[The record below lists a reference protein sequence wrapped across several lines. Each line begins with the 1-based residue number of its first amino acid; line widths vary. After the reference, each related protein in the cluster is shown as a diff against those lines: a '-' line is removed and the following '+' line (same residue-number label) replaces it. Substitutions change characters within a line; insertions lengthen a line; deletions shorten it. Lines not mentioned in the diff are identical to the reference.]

1 MEVIENKF
9 MEAVPLSRRAATF
22 LNYVR
27 TKLHLIPAELL
38 ERTNG
43 RSRHNV
49 VSGETIE
56 KIAESYYGD
65 ARVAGLLLTINRS
78 SVMFDER
85 GMSSIMPNTT
95 LILPD
100 REEVRLYKEN
110 FLLSKN
116 RFRRY
121 RSKPKIAVN
130 KEFLAS
136 VASSSDE
143 FTVQLE
149 PDEHVTDLPGGCRIY
164 AGATGPIGTQFSV
177 KLQAS
182 FFDSYV
188 TIAAY
193 ESTLG
198 RTRRIIFK
206 RDGGSSQLDID
217 LPSDVAI
224 EMAKRDF
231 RRNWQRYYDGYS
243 YSAVSVSLEKLRPML
258 I

>member
-9 MEAVPLSRRAATF
+9 MEAVTLSRRAVTF

-27 TKLHLIPAELL
+27 TKLHLIPSELT
-38 ERTNG
+38 ERTIG
-43 RSRHNV
+43 RSRHDV
-49 VSGETIE
+49 VPGETIE
-56 KIAESYYGD
+56 KIAETYYGD

-78 SVMFDER
+78 SVIFDER
-85 GMSSIMPNTT
+85 GMSSIMSGTQ

-100 REEVRLYKEN
+100 RDEVRLYKDN

-116 RFRRY
+116 RSRRL

-136 VASSSDE
+136 VAVSSSDD
-143 FTVQLE
+143 FTLELE
-149 PDEHVTDLPGGCRIY
+149 PDGHVTDLPGGCRIF
-164 AGATGPIGTQFSV
+164 AGASGPIGTQFSV

-182 FFDSYV
+182 FFEGYI

-198 RTRRIIFK
+198 RTKRII
-206 RDGGSSQLDID
+206 SNVTAAPANSTSISQQT
-217 LPSDVAI
+217 
-224 EMAKRDF
+224 
-231 RRNWQRYYDGYS
+231 WQ
-243 YSAVSVSLEKLRPML
+243 
-258 I
+258 